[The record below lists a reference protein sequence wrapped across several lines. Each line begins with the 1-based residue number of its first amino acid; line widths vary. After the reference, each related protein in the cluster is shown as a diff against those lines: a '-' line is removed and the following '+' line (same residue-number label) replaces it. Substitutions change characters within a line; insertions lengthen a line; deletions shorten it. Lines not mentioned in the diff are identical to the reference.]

1 MANRTRMRALS
12 CALGAALCAASLV
25 ALASTSRLAFAVGRA
40 APATPPAPATSPAPA
55 TPPAP
60 PRPTPASVDSGTPSA
75 PSLAAPPLPAAREV
89 VFLHGMG
96 ERPEEACAA
105 LRAVVSADA
114 GALLCPRG
122 NLAFG
127 RGYTWGG
134 AGAAMARGL
143 DLAERRGEA
152 GRPGV
157 EPPRPGVLIAFS
169 QGAYVAM
176 EVLAARPGRVS
187 AALFIGAAIHPSRQR
202 LAKVGVSRVAL
213 AAGRYDMTYDAM
225 RKAARALETEGVDA
239 RFFDLGPVGHTYVP
253 SDPRVLPQV
262 LAWLTAATAEP
273 S

>member
-1 MANRTRMRALS
+1 MDPQWLDQKTHPPHAVVLCAIYGHAYPPSFNDRQANPSTVLRVLDLAMYAPERTLLNALS
-12 CALGAALCAASLV
+12 E
-25 ALASTSRLAFAVGRA
+25 RDFAVISFSRGKCMF
-40 APATPPAPATSPAPA
+40 
-55 TPPAP
+55 
-60 PRPTPASVDSGTPSA
+60 SGYGAIGFTRD
-75 PSLAAPPLPAAREV
+75 LELAREV
-89 VFLHGMG
+89 
-96 ERPEEACAA
+96 RR
-105 LRAVVSADA
+105 LRDA
-114 GALLCPRG
+114 T
-122 NLAFG
+122 LA
-127 RGYTWGG
+127 
-134 AGAAMARGL
+134 
-143 DLAERRGEA
+143 
-152 GRPGV
+152 RPGV

-187 AALFIGAAIHPSRQR
+187 AALFIGAAIHPSRQS